1 MVHILQGYS
10 LADRRMATMFAD
22 RKTLFVDLMRWS
34 VPVVDG
40 RYEIDQFD
48 GPDATYLIA
57 IEQGEHVGSMRLLP
71 TDQPHILD
79 TLFPSLC
86 NAGVP
91 SGRMTAEITR
101 LCLPCRL
108 GATRR
113 LEIRNRLI
121 SAMVDHVAAAGI
133 TALTGVANT
142 SFLAQIMVMGW
153 RCERLGSPQDHDGV
167 GVAAFRIEIDGDT
180 QRRLATTGIYR
191 EGAIVAPLAQAA

>member
-1 MVHILQGYS
+1 MVHIFQGYS

-71 TDQPHILD
+71 TVRPHILD
-79 TLFPSLC
+79 TLFPALC
-86 NAGVP
+86 E
-91 SGRMTAEITR
+91 TAAPRGSATFEITR
-101 LCLPCRL
+101 LCLPCRH
-108 GATRR
+108 GAVRR

-121 SAMVDHVAAAGI
+121 SAMVDHARAAGI
-133 TALTGVANT
+133 TALAGVVSTN
-142 SFLAQIMVMGW
+142 FLTQIMAMGW
-153 RCERLGSPQDHDGV
+153 RCERLGSPQDHHGTPL
-167 GVAAFRIEIDGDT
+167 AAFRIEIDGET
-180 QRRLATTGIYR
+180 PRRLAATGIYR
-191 EGAIVAPLAQAA
+191 DDAIVAPLAQAA